1 MKAWTLMTTIQT
13 FIMKR
18 VSINMTRVG
27 LSSAVTRGQKQ
38 CDASAQLKSSQFL
51 LEDWEPSNIRQNQ
64 LFNPVASLIMV
75 AVESQSLPEWKHISD
90 TTSHT
95 KTLCRQWD
103 RLSIISG
110 MLYRKWVSDE
120 SHDTKNQLI
129 VPQIL
134 QLDVFSNHHE
144 MRVRD
149 IEALRKCFLAYRII
163 FTGLQ

>member
-1 MKAWTLMTTIQT
+1 
-13 FIMKR
+13 
-18 VSINMTRVG
+18 MTRVE
-27 LSSAVTRGQKQ
+27 LSNEVTRGQQQ

-75 AVESQSLPEWKHISD
+75 AVESQSLPERKDISD

-110 MLYRKWVSDE
+110 MLYRKVVSDE
-120 SHDTKNQLI
+120 SGETKNQLK
-129 VPQIL
+129 VPLTL

-144 MRVRD
+144 IRSVRHLGSEKMLSCIQD
-149 IEALRKCFLAYRII
+149 HF
-163 FTGLQ
+163 